1 MKSFSSIGRNARRL
15 LSLAFIAVA
24 FCLVALML
32 SANPS
37 PPTIGASEAKE
48 NAAPETAP
56 LSPEPFRE
64 EAPDVAAFR
73 QSVGGSVTPVI
84 VELHGE
90 PGVLRKIAAEKEG
103 KSMSVAQV
111 GSHSVALYRKQ
122 NDFMQNLAGHGV
134 RALMRRT
141 AVPQVD
147 GSIRHIEYRFT
158 YLLNGFVAF
167 VATEDIERLRAL
179 PGVADVSVVES
190 AQFHLDKAI
199 DYTLGTQPTALE
211 RRTAVYGPT
220 QELTPD
226 PAAPAGHPETPRA
239 TKADGFEGQNMIIAV
254 IDSGVDYRHPMF
266 GGTGQNTPLPRV
278 SGNPESAGDNKK
290 VIYFYAFS
298 QPVGD
303 PTDDFGHG
311 THVASTAGGYAV
323 DGTTPPRPG
332 YGLGKDGTGVGPTIN
347 NEQLLGSAPQARIM
361 AYKVCG
367 PANACAGDIPLAIED
382 AASPVTLVGAGDG
395 LSEPTTEEKPVADV
409 INLSLGSTTGD
420 PAASNSRAVNNAALA
435 GTIVVTS
442 AGNSGP
448 GLGTVGNPGTATL
461 AIANAAALDPG
472 SVAASDVLAPGQI
485 PAETKAETAG
495 PPPERGAASRANA
508 QQPGERAGMRLFPV
522 AGGGPIPDGSLSAH
536 YVFVDRRGNTPPPVP
551 ASVTNRIALV
561 KGAGTFAQI
570 ANAIAPQNPA
580 AILIITSVESATAV
594 QVITGIPTF
603 TISPADGNYLID
615 RMRPSDP
622 GDGDENVDVPVGQV
636 SDLPL
641 RLTEIPPIGDFQPGM
656 ASFSSR
662 GPSDHANASFR
673 VIKPDVAAPGV
684 GVVAGATVEGIPEET
699 VGLASTSGYVSS
711 NGTSMASPITAGSM
725 ALIRQRVREQLG
737 LDETDPDNAQFRT
750 KRFDTVTVARAL
762 LQNNATNPRNSAG
775 VPQADGETTSS
786 INEMGAGLINIADAL
801 TAQAIMVSPTML
813 LSTPREYSQ
822 ASPSPT
828 PQPVLIPTASFGA
841 VPVVRLNDTIT
852 RTREVI
858 IRDVTGGGGSGNYE
872 LSFQNNRSADHPGFQ
887 VSFTDAGGTPITSL
901 SVPAGGQASF
911 VVRASADGT
920 KIDLDPTEF
929 QWYVTA
935 TNVTSGRKLRMPFY
949 FRAVTA
955 IFPNSVAPNQ
965 LPPEGTEGPS
975 PAPSPTPC
983 AGDSNGDYTI
993 KWTYPA
999 TPEKLRFRV
1008 QEATTSEPI
1017 FFDNADEPL
1026 VPTPS
1031 GASVFHENSKWR
1043 DAGIAGTPQTPPQ
1056 WTTAVNPD
1064 TNSLAYFIPDG
1075 AGQNHSLTMKNSLAL
1090 PPTGIT
1096 LSFTTRGS
1104 LDNNFDFGFVE
1115 VTTDNL
1121 NFIPVLSLTGTFTGT
1136 REIDLSA
1143 FSGQAIRLRFRL
1155 VSPQG
1160 ASAAA
1165 GSGWFVE
1172 NIRLSADNFSTI
1184 AEPAETATSLDITG
1198 RTAGTYL
1205 YRIAALY
1212 ANPSPLDPGT
1222 TITGPYSNIRCVTVA
1237 GPAATPTPSPTATP
1251 AATASPTATPS
1262 PTASPTATPA
1272 ASPTPT
1278 PSPVPTASPAQLLNI
1293 STRLR
1298 VQTGDSVGIGGLI
1311 ITGSDPKRLAFRAL
1325 GPSVK
1330 INGNTIPGH
1339 LQDPVLELYDQ
1350 NGQFIT
1356 SNDDWKDL
1364 QQQEIQNSGFAPG
1377 DDRESVILRTVAPTR
1392 YTAIVRGKSN
1402 STGIA
1407 LIEVY
1412 DRDGGTDT
1420 KMVNISTRGFVET
1433 GDNVLI
1439 GGFIAGQHSGDAKV
1453 VLRAI
1458 GPSLKPRLPN
1468 ALDDPTLELRDSNG
1482 GLIRFNDNW
1491 QDSQKSEIENAGLAP
1506 SHPAESAI
1514 HETLAPGQYTGI
1526 VRGKDNTIGIGLVEI
1541 YNVK

>member
-1 MKSFSSIGRNARRL
+1 MKSSSFTRRNARRL
-15 LSLAFIAVA
+15 LSSAFFAVA

-37 PPTIGASEAKE
+37 AKNTAASTDKE
-48 NAAPETAP
+48 SAAPEGAP
-56 LSPEPFRE
+56 ISHEPFRE

-73 QSVGGSVTPVI
+73 QAVGGSITPVI
-84 VELHGE
+84 VELHGD

-103 KSMSVAQV
+103 ESMSVAHI
-111 GSHSVALYRKQ
+111 GSHSIALYRKQ
-122 NDFMQNLAGHGV
+122 NDFMQKLAQNGV

-141 AVPQVD
+141 AVPQID

-167 VATEDIERLRAL
+167 VATEDLERLRAL
-179 PGVADVSVVES
+179 PEVADVSVIES
-190 AQFHLDKAI
+190 AQFHLDKAV
-199 DYTLGTQPTALE
+199 DYSLGTQPTAPE

-226 PAAPAGHPETPRA
+226 PMPPAGHPETPRA
-239 TKADGFEGQNMIIAV
+239 TKVDGFEGQNMNIAV

-278 SGNPESAGDNKK
+278 AGNEESPADNKK
-290 VIYFYAFS
+290 VIYFYTFS
-298 QPVGD
+298 RSLGD

-311 THVASTAGGYAV
+311 THVASTTSGYAV
-323 DGTTPPRPG
+323 DGTTPPRLG
-332 YGLGKDGTGVGPTIN
+332 YGLGKDGTGVGPTLN
-347 NEQLLGSAPQARIM
+347 NEQLLGSAPQARIL

-395 LSEPTTEEKPVADV
+395 LSEPTTVEKPVADV
-409 INLSLGSTTGD
+409 INLSLGSTVGD
-420 PAASNSRAVNNAALA
+420 PAAADSRAVNNAALA

-461 AIANAAALDPG
+461 AISNAAALDPG
-472 SVAASDVLAPGQI
+472 SVAASDVLAPEQI
-485 PAETKAETAG
+485 PGETKAEAPG
-495 PPPERGAASRANA
+495 PPPERGNASRANT

-551 ASVTNRIALV
+551 SSVTNRIALV

-570 ANAIAPQNPA
+570 ANVVAVQNPS

-603 TISPADGNYLID
+603 TISPSDGNYLID
-615 RMRPSDP
+615 KMRSGDP
-622 GDGDENVDVPVGQV
+622 GDGDDNVDVPVGTV

-641 RLTEIPPIGDFQPGM
+641 RLTEIPPLGDFQPGI
-656 ASFSSR
+656 ATFSSR

-684 GVVAGATVEGIPEET
+684 GVVAAATVEGIPEET

-711 NGTSMASPITAGSM
+711 NGTSMASPITAGAM
-725 ALIRQRVREQLG
+725 AMIRQRVREQLG
-737 LDETDPDNAQFRT
+737 LDETDPDSPQFRA

-762 LQNNATNPRNSAG
+762 LQNNATNPRTSAG
-775 VPQADGETTSS
+775 VPQPDGPGTVP

-822 ASPSPT
+822 PSPSPT

-858 IRDVTGGGGSGNYE
+858 IRDITGGGGSGTYA
-872 LSFQNNRSADHPGFQ
+872 LSFQNNRLTDHPGFQ
-887 VSFTDAGGTPITSL
+887 ISFTNAAGEALTTV
-901 SVPAGGQASF
+901 SVPSGGQASF
-911 VVRASADGT
+911 FVRASADGT
-920 KIDLDPTEF
+920 QIDLDPTEF

-935 TNVTSGRKLRMPFY
+935 THSSSGRKLRMPFY

-955 IFPNSVAPNQ
+955 IFPNSAAPNQ

-975 PAPSPTPC
+975 PSPSPTPC

-993 KWTYPA
+993 KWTYT
-999 TPEKLRFRV
+999 TPPKLRFRV
-1008 QEATTSEPI
+1008 QEATRSEPI

-1026 VPTPS
+1026 VPMPS
-1031 GASVFHENSKWR
+1031 GTSVFNENSKWR

-1056 WTTAVNPD
+1056 WVSAVNPD

-1075 AGQNHSLTMKNSLAL
+1075 AGQNHSLTMKNSIAL
-1090 PPTGIT
+1090 PTTGIT

-1115 VTTDNL
+1115 VSTDNL

-1143 FSGQAIRLRFRL
+1143 FSGQVVRLRFRL

-1160 ASAAA
+1160 AAVAA

-1184 AEPAETATSLDITG
+1184 AEPTELSLAITG
-1198 RTAGTYL
+1198 RTPGTYL
-1205 YRIAALY
+1205 YRVAALY
-1212 ANPSPLDPGT
+1212 ENTIDPGT
-1222 TITGPYSNIRCVTVA
+1222 TITGPYSNIRCVTV
-1237 GPAATPTPSPTATP
+1237 GSPPGSTPTPAPTASPGGTPTPTPTPTATVSP
-1251 AATASPTATPS
+1251 SAT
-1262 PTASPTATPA
+1262 PTASPTP
-1272 ASPTPT
+1272 SGTPT
-1278 PSPVPTASPAQLLNI
+1278 ATPAQLLNI

-1298 VQTGDSVGIGGLI
+1298 VQTRDSVGIAGLI
-1311 ITGSDPKRLAFRAL
+1311 ITGSDAKRLAFRAL

-1356 SNDDWKDL
+1356 SNDDWRDL
-1364 QQQEIQNSGFAPG
+1364 QQQEIESSGFAPG
-1377 DDRESVILRTVAPTR
+1377 DNRESVILRTVVPSR
-1392 YTAIVRGKSN
+1392 YTAIVRGKN
-1402 STGIA
+1402 NTTGIA

-1412 DRDGGTDT
+1412 DRDGGTET
-1420 KMVNISTRGFVET
+1420 KLGNISSRGFVET
-1433 GDNVLI
+1433 GDNVMI
-1439 GGFIAGQHSGDAKV
+1439 GGFIAGHDSGNTKI

-1468 ALDDPTLELRDSNG
+1468 ALDDPTLELRNSNG

-1491 QDSQKSEIENAGLAP
+1491 QDAQKAEIEGAGLAP
-1506 SHPAESAI
+1506 AHNAESAI
-1514 HETLAPGQYTGI
+1514 FETLAPGQYTGI
-1526 VRGKDNTIGIGLVEI
+1526 VRGKENTIGIGLVEI
-1541 YNVK
+1541 YNVE